1 MTAVKTPLS
10 ARTIWGKAILYLKEH
25 KEIALHVACGDI
37 TDVALEGNKFI
48 INLFDGMLINLLEE
62 GKRKI
67 EQALRWQGLE
77 LQVVV
82 KIKKEI
88 LSDSEQ
94 DLKRLNEVFD
104 NVKITHTNLLWR

>member
-1 MTAVKTPLS
+1 MSKVPLS
-10 ARTIWGKAILYLKEH
+10 ARTIWGKVVLYLKEH

-37 TDVALEGNKFI
+37 VDVALDGNKFI

-67 EQALRWQGLE
+67 EEALRWQGLD
-77 LQVVV
+77 LQVIVN
-82 KIKKEI
+82 IKKEV

-94 DLKRLNEVFD
+94 DLKRLNEIFGD
-104 NVKITHTNLLWR
+104 VKITHTNLLWR